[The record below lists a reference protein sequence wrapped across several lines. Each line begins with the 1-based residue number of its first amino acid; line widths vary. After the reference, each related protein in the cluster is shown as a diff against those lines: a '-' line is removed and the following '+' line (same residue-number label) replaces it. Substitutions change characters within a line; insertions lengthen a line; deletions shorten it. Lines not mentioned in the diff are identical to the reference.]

1 MTLSQAL
8 SYTGNQYQAMSY
20 DELAE
25 VTKAF
30 AEAARKRIS
39 RQQEGPA
46 YQQLVNR
53 ALGRGTHA
61 KSPSLNIRNGK
72 VMISQK
78 FKGKG
83 RIPMNELRTLR
94 KDLYNFLKNPT
105 STKTGLKEFRE
116 EAERIAEEQ
125 RRRQNQVTD
134 IGDQW
139 MNEPLTEWD
148 LFDYAMTN
156 SDLIY
161 FGKEHLSWASGDI
174 KTAIMSCG
182 GYGSINNEAL
192 RRYVQE
198 RLTEAIGPRPMEGG
212 FFYDEEV

>member
-1 MTLSQAL
+1 MTLIEAL
-8 SYTGNQYQAMSY
+8 SFTGNQYQAMSY

-46 YQQLVNR
+46 YQQLKNR
-53 ALGRGTHA
+53 ALGRGTHP
-61 KSPSLNIRNGK
+61 KSPSLNIKNGK

-78 FKGKG
+78 FKGKN

-116 EAERIAEEQ
+116 EAARLAEEQ
-125 RRRQNQVTD
+125 RQRQNRVVD
-134 IGDQW
+134 LGDQW
-139 MNEPLTEWD
+139 MNDELTDWD
-148 LFDYAMTN
+148 IFDYAMTN
-156 SDLIY
+156 TDLIY
-161 FGKEHLSWASGDI
+161 FGQEHLNWMSNDI
-174 KTAIMSCG
+174 KEAIVASG
-182 GYGSINNEAL
+182 GYGTINNEAL
-192 RRYVQE
+192 RRYVEE

-212 FFYDEEV
+212 FFYEEE